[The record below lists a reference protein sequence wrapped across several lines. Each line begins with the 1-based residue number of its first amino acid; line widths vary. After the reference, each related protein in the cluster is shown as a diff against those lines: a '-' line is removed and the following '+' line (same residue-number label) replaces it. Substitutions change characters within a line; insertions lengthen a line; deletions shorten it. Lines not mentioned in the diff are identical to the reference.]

1 MPLLHKMLIALS
13 VLAVGLL
20 GLAWSGLASA
30 QTPTPPRAP
39 VVLPLDGSQDRTT
52 VPSRR
57 QDQGATDQRDDRG
70 EARDDRRDRR
80 EDSRD
85 DRDDRDDRL
94 SDDDVVP
101 APVVDRDDD
110 DDDDE
115 EDGDDDRDDDGDGDG
130 DDDDGDD
137 D

>member
-39 VVLPLDGSQDRTT
+39 VVLPLDDSQDRTT
-52 VPSRR
+52 VPSRL

-80 EDSRD
+80 EDS
-85 DRDDRDDRL
+85 RDDRDDRL